1 MSTARALAGRIRAA
15 LEELGEVVAR
25 AETLGE
31 RAGLAHDDGYWD
43 GVALN
48 LHGYYTGL
56 ERVFEDI
63 GRTVDQS
70 IPSGPEWH
78 QQLLLQM
85 STAIEE
91 TRPAVISR
99 ATKQDLEQFRGF
111 RHVVRHLYSYQLR
124 PERVA
129 ELLGRLRQSY
139 AEVQRELLAFAAAL
153 EDAG

>member
-1 MSTARALAGRIRAA
+1 MSTARALASRIRAA

-25 AETLGE
+25 AKALGE
-31 RAGLAHDDGYWD
+31 RAVLTQDDGYWD

-63 GRTVDQS
+63 GRTVDRS
-70 IPSGPEWH
+70 VPSGPEWH

-85 STAIEE
+85 STAIED

-99 ATKQDLEQFRGF
+99 ATRQELEQFRGF

-124 PERVA
+124 PDRVA
-129 ELLGRLRQSY
+129 DLLSALGPSF
-139 AEVQRELLAFAAAL
+139 AAVQRELLAFAASL
-153 EDAG
+153 EAAG